1 MNDDDVVLLGFVIF
15 VSLLLF
21 CEFENDSRF
30 FLEWC
35 YCVLSYRLFVASFL
49 ILFLVMDFL
58 NVGIEM
64 VYQFWTC

>member
-30 FLEWC
+30 FGM
-35 YCVLSYRLFVASFL
+35 VLLCFELQVVCCKFL
-49 ILFLVMDFL
+49 ILFLVMDFW

-64 VYQFWTC
+64 LVYSLQV